1 MSFRLILY
9 LTLMCSSVF
18 LYVISP
24 EDISAHGRLDRIE
37 KKEFAKYEIGFG
49 TNPSPPKVGFTRLIV
64 TLDDRDTQTSI
75 IGESIT
81 IVGMSPNSEKITVG
95 PLIGSMDFSTASY
108 HYHGD
113 INIDQNGKWEFLVM
127 FEVDILQVSVPFQ
140 SDVKDSNI
148 FPGII
153 STIILISF
161 IVIIAFSLRGFISNK
176 FMNKT
181 PN

>member
-9 LTLMCSSVF
+9 LTLMCFGVF

-37 KKEFAKYEIGFG
+37 KKEFKKYEIGFG
-49 TNPSPPKVGFTRLIV
+49 TNPSPPRVGFTRLIV
-64 TLDDRDTQTSI
+64 TLDDRDTQTPI

-81 IVGMSPNSEKITVG
+81 IVGVSPDSEKITIG
-95 PLIGSMDFSTASY
+95 PLIGAMDFSTTSY

-113 INIDQNGKWEFLVM
+113 INIHQNGKWEFLVM
-127 FEVDILQVSVPFQ
+127 FEIDNIQVSIPFQ

-161 IVIIAFSLRGFISNK
+161 IIIIAFSLRGSISNK
-176 FMNKT
+176 FMKKNT
-181 PN
+181 E

>member
-1 MSFRLILY
+1 
-9 LTLMCSSVF
+9 
-18 LYVISP
+18 
-24 EDISAHGRLDRIE
+24 
-37 KKEFAKYEIGFG
+37 
-49 TNPSPPKVGFTRLIV
+49 
-64 TLDDRDTQTSI
+64 
-75 IGESIT
+75 
-81 IVGMSPNSEKITVG
+81 
-95 PLIGSMDFSTASY
+95 
-108 HYHGD
+108 
-113 INIDQNGKWEFLVM
+113 M
-127 FEVDILQVSVPFQ
+127 FEVDNLQVSVPFQ